1 MRATALLLALLCVSG
16 GPVPCEVAARP
27 DKGPAPRA
35 DVAPVKLGIAG
46 PARVD
51 PYRLVRLTA
60 QGGPAGAAYL
70 WDVEPLDDPAAVVD
84 YAGVVDGEALTFV
97 APPGRYR
104 VELLAVAGGDRPKIS
119 RVRHTVTIGPPGPAP
134 QPKPPKPDDPPAP
147 KPVGDFRVLFVRES
161 GAPTPTYLQSA
172 ELLAYLNRKCAKA
185 ANGLAE
191 WRVYDPQQVVTD
203 RESPTMKALW
213 EAVKPK
219 LGGGPQVA
227 VGVGSS
233 VTLLPLPAD
242 LPALMTTLKKYG
254 GE

>member
-1 MRATALLLALLCVSG
+1 MRATALLLTLLCVSG
-16 GPVPCEVAARP
+16 GPRPCEVVARP
-27 DKGPAPRA
+27 DVPAPKA
-35 DVAPVKLGIAG
+35 DVGPIKLSIAG

-51 PYRLVRLTA
+51 PYRLVRLTVG
-60 QGGPAGAAYL
+60 GGPAGSAYL
-70 WDVEPLDDPAAVVD
+70 WDVEPLDDPAAAVD
-84 YAGVVDGEALTFV
+84 FAGVVDGEALTFV

-119 RVRHTVTIGPPGPAP
+119 RVRHTVTIGLPEPV
-134 QPKPPKPDDPPAP
+134 PKPPQPKPDDPPAP
-147 KPVGDFRVLFVRES
+147 RPGEPLRVLFVRES
-161 GAPTPTYLQSA
+161 GAPTPAYLQSA
-172 ELLAYLNRKCAKA
+172 ELLEYLKRKCAK
-185 ANGLAE
+185 GPTGQPE
-191 WRVYDPQQVVTD
+191 FRVYDPQQVVTD
-203 RESPTMKALW
+203 RESATMKALW

-242 LPALMTTLKKYG
+242 LPALMTLLRKYG